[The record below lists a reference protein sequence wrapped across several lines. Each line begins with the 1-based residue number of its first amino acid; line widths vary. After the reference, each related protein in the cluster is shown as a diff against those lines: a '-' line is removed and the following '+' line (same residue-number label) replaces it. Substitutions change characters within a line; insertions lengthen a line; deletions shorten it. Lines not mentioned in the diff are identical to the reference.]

1 MVANWTVSD
10 WMALK
15 EVGSEQPPHG
25 FSTKDLV
32 QLFSAH
38 GSAQSTHKP
47 RYPLEHSLDVH
58 TYPSQL
64 LCEIEE
70 DVEPI
75 KEAIILVEFVF
86 EVHAILSVIVGS

>member
-1 MVANWTVSD
+1 
-10 WMALK
+10 MAWK

-38 GSAQSTHKP
+38 GSAQSIHKP
-47 RYPLEHSLDVH
+47 GYPPEHILDVH

-64 LCEIEE
+64 PCEIVE

-75 KEAIILVEFVF
+75 KEAIILVAFVL
-86 EVHAILSVIVGS
+86 EVQAMLSVIVGS